1 MKKYRIVEMF
11 ESVQGEGA
19 LTGLPVVF
27 IRFFGCNLS
36 CPWCDEPKHL
46 DKGLVKEMSANEI
59 INEINELRHTE
70 VKDIVITGGEPSLQ
84 DINELIKKLQ
94 DEGFRVAVE
103 TNGYNYE
110 NIKYADWITLSPKT
124 KNGKIPNTIPVGKW
138 SEIKLIVNKDTTE
151 MELFP
156 YITHSLVYLQPQNN
170 EHSLNMENVKR
181 AYELCLTMG
190 FRLSIQLQKV
200 IGVE

>member
-1 MKKYRIVEMF
+1 MKYKIVEMF
-11 ESVQGEGA
+11 ESIQGEGA

-36 CPWCDEPKHL
+36 CSWCDEPKH
-46 DKGLVKEMSANEI
+46 KEQGLVKEMTSDEI
-59 INEINELRHTE
+59 VNEINKIRSAE
-70 VKDIVITGGEPSLQ
+70 VKDIIITGGEPSLQ
-84 DINELIKKLQ
+84 NINSLIKRLQ
-94 DEGFRVAVE
+94 NEGFKVAVE

-110 NIKYADWITLSPKT
+110 NIKFADWITLSPKT
-124 KNGKIPNTIPVGKW
+124 KEGKIPDTIPVGNW
-138 SEIKLIVNKDTTE
+138 SEIKLIVNRDTSE

-156 YITHSLVYLQPQNN
+156 YTTHTLVYLQPQNN